1 MNNQQ
6 PRNPKQCPAHRMW
19 MRKGQCELCRL
30 EEDKR
35 KIEAEKQHGT
45 NKQEVVIKKLGQ
57 TSI

>member
-1 MNNQQ
+1 MTNQQ

-35 KIEAEKQHGT
+35 RIEAEKQHGT
-45 NKQEVVIKKLGQ
+45 NKQEVVIKKL
-57 TSI
+57 